1 MLIFSAVDSLLGSFQ
16 GSREKRDKKIK
27 RSVSAITYT
36 RASGFLHQIPSD
48 YFLQPDN
55 QTL

>member
-16 GSREKRDKKIK
+16 GSREKRDKNIK
-27 RSVSAITYT
+27 KSVNAVTFT
-36 RASGFLHQIPSD
+36 RASVFLHQIPSD

-55 QTL
+55 QTS